1 MSYVS
6 PFTGDVIQPT
16 DVSYRAV
23 TLSANTQL
31 NWPSNSTTNTDYAA
45 RIMQVTASSG
55 SLSMYMPP
63 ANQAS
68 VGNDALIRNIGAN
81 TFTVKDYAG
90 TNTIVSVAAGESK
103 YIYITANPTAQGTW
117 GVIAF
122 GTGTS
127 SADAAT
133 LAGYGLVASGATLNQ
148 SHPSSAI
155 TTGTTFAATD
165 RAQTRVWGSGTGTA
179 TLPAA
184 ATLGNN
190 WFTLF
195 KNNGTGSFT
204 ISCSGAELID
214 GNSTKTFNPSESA
227 FIVCTGTA
235 YVTIGYGVSS
245 SFVFTALTK
254 AVTGGSVLLT
264 NNEAAN
270 NIQEY
275 VGSLSSN
282 VVVTYPPVVNLY
294 VISNQTTDNGFSL
307 TVTTGLG
314 FTATIPPGQQATLI
328 CDGTNFLNAN
338 TTQAGATSTS
348 LVDGTVGTPSL
359 NFAAETSTGIY
370 RPAAGELGISVLGT
384 KRVGVTATGV
394 SVTGAVAASG
404 AVSGTT
410 GTFTTGIAGGT
421 FT

>member
-16 DVSYRAV
+16 DVSFRSV

-31 NWPSNSTTNTDYAA
+31 QWPVNGNTNTDYAT
-45 RIMQVTASSG
+45 RIMQVTATAG
-55 SLSMYMPP
+55 GLSLYMPP
-63 ANQAS
+63 ANQNS
-68 VGNDALIRNIGAN
+68 VGNDALIRNIGSN

-90 TNTIVSVAAGESK
+90 TNTIVSIAAGESK
-103 YIYITANPTAQGTW
+103 YIYITTNPDAQGTW
-117 GVIAF
+117 GNIAF

-133 LAGYGLVASGATLNQ
+133 LAGYGLIASGATLNQ
-148 SHPSSAI
+148 SHPSAAI
-155 TTGTTFAATD
+155 TSGSTFATTD
-165 RAQTRVWGSGTGTA
+165 RAQTRVWSSGSGTA
-179 TLPAA
+179 TLPLS

-195 KNNGTGSFT
+195 KNNGSGSFT

-235 YVTIGYGVSS
+235 YVTVGYGVSS
-245 SFVFTALTK
+245 QFVFTALTK
-254 AVTGGSVLLT
+254 NVIGGSYVLT

-270 NIQEY
+270 TIQEY
-275 VGSLSSN
+275 VGSLVSN
-282 VVVTYPPVVNLY
+282 VTVTFPPVVNLY
-294 VISNQTTDNGFSL
+294 VISNQTTDNGYSL

-314 FTATIPPGQQATLI
+314 YNAVIPPGAQATLI

-338 TTQAGATSTS
+338 TTQAGATSIS
-348 LVDGTVGTPSL
+348 LVDGTVGTPSM
-359 NFAAETSTGIY
+359 NFAADTSTGIY
-370 RPAAGELGISVLGT
+370 RPGSGQLGISVLGT
-384 KRVGVTATGV
+384 EIVNVNAGGID
-394 SVTGAVAASG
+394 VTGA
-404 AVSGTT
+404 
-410 GTFTTGIAGGT
+410 GTFSGGIAGGT

>member
-16 DVSYRAV
+16 DVSFRAV
-23 TLSANTQL
+23 TLTANTQL
-31 NWPSNSTTNTDYAA
+31 NWPSNSTTNSDFAA
-45 RIMQVTASSG
+45 RIMQVTASTAG
-55 SLSMYMPP
+55 LNLYMPP
-63 ANQAS
+63 ADQTS

-103 YIYITANPTAQGTW
+103 YIYITTNATSQGTW
-117 GVIAF
+117 GIIAF

-127 SADAAT
+127 SADATT
-133 LAGYGLVASGATLNQ
+133 LAGYGLVASGVTLNQ
-148 SHPSSAI
+148 SHPSAAI
-155 TTGTTFAATD
+155 TTSSTFAATD
-165 RAQTRVWGSGTGTA
+165 RAQTRVWGSGAGTA

-195 KNNGTGSFT
+195 KNNGTGSFI
-204 ISCSGAELID
+204 ISCTGAELID
-214 GNSTKTFNPSESA
+214 GNSTKTFNPTESA

-235 YVTIGYGVSS
+235 YVTVGYGVSS
-245 SFVFTALTK
+245 QFTFTSLTK
-254 AVTGGSVLLT
+254 SVTGGSVLLT

-275 VGSLSSN
+275 VGTLTSN
-282 VVVTYPPVVNLY
+282 VTVTFPPIVNLY
-294 VISNQTTDNGFSL
+294 VISNQLTAGGFSF

-314 FTATIPPGQQATLI
+314 YTATIPAGQQATLI
-328 CDGTNFLNAN
+328 CDGVNFLNAN
-338 TTQAGATSTS
+338 TTQAGASTVS
-348 LVDGTVGTPSL
+348 LLDGTVGTPSL
-359 NFAAETSTGIY
+359 NFAAETSTGLY
-370 RPAAGELGISVLGT
+370 RPSAGELGISVLGV

-394 SVTGAVAASG
+394 SVTG
-404 AVSGTT
+404 SGT
-410 GTFTTGIAGGT
+410 FSTGIAGGT

>member
-16 DVSYRAV
+16 DVSFRAV

-31 NWPSNSTTNTDYAA
+31 NWPSNSTTNADYAA
-45 RIMQVTASSG
+45 RIMQVTATAG
-55 SLSMYMPP
+55 SLNLYMPP
-63 ANQAS
+63 ADQNS

-103 YIYITANPTAQGTW
+103 YIYITTNANAQGTW

-127 SADAAT
+127 GADAAT

-148 SHPSSAI
+148 SHPSAAI
-155 TTGTTFAATD
+155 TTSTTFAATD
-165 RAQTRVWGSGTGTA
+165 RAQTRVWGGGSGVA

-195 KNNGTGSFT
+195 KNNGTGSFI
-204 ISCSGAELID
+204 ISCTGAELID
-214 GNSTKTFNPSESA
+214 GNSTKTFNPTESA

-235 YVTIGYGVSS
+235 YVTIGYGVST

-254 AVTGGSVLLT
+254 SVTGGSVLLT

-275 VGSLSSN
+275 VGSLTSS
-282 VVVTYPPVVNLY
+282 VVVTFPPIVNLY
-294 VISNQTTDNGFSL
+294 VISNQTTDNGFGLS
-307 TVTTGLG
+307 VTTGLG
-314 FTATIPPGQQATLI
+314 FSATIPPGQQATLI
-328 CDGTNFLNAN
+328 CDGVNFLNAN
-338 TTQAGATSTS
+338 TTQAGASTVS
-348 LVDGTVGTPSL
+348 LLDGSVGTPSL
-359 NFAAETSTGIY
+359 NFAAESSTGVY
-370 RPAAGELGISVLGT
+370 RPAAGEFGISVLGT
-384 KRVGVTATGV
+384 QRLKATATGV
-394 SVTGAVAASG
+394 TVTGAVAASG
-404 AVSGTT
+404 VVSGTT

>member
-16 DVSYRAV
+16 DVSYRSV

-31 NWPSNSTTNTDYAA
+31 NWPSNSTTNSDYAA

-103 YIYITANPTAQGTW
+103 YIYITTNANEQGTW

-148 SHPSSAI
+148 SHPSAAI
-155 TTGTTFAATD
+155 TSGSTFAATD
-165 RAQTRVWGSGTGTA
+165 RAQTRLWSSGTGSA

-204 ISCSGAELID
+204 IACSGSELID

-235 YVTIGYGVSS
+235 YVTVGYGVSS

-254 AVTGGSVLLT
+254 SVTGGSVLLT

-275 VGSLSSN
+275 VGSLTSN

-294 VISNQTTDNGFSL
+294 VVSNQTTDNGYTL
-307 TVTTGLG
+307 TLTTGLG
-314 FTATIPPGQQATLI
+314 FTATVPPGQQATVI

-338 TTQAGATSTS
+338 TTQAGASTVS
-348 LVDGTVGTPSL
+348 LLDGTVGTPSL
-359 NFAAETSTGIY
+359 NFAAETSTGVY
-370 RPAAGELGISVLGT
+370 R
-384 KRVGVTATGV
+384 
-394 SVTGAVAASG
+394 SG
-404 AVSGTT
+404 AGHFNIAVGGSMAVDLTST
-410 GTFTTGIAGGT
+410 GMKVPVGIAGGT

>member
-16 DVSYRAV
+16 DVSFRAV

-31 NWPSNSTTNTDYAA
+31 NWPSNSTTSTDFAA
-45 RIMQVTASSG
+45 RIMQVTATAG
-55 SLSMYMPP
+55 SLNLYMPP
-63 ANQAS
+63 ADQTS

-103 YIYITANPTAQGTW
+103 YIYITTNANAQGTW

-148 SHPSSAI
+148 SHPSAAI
-155 TTGTTFAATD
+155 TSGTTFAATD
-165 RAQTRVWGSGTGTA
+165 RAQTRVWSSGSGTA

-204 ISCSGAELID
+204 ISCTGAELID
-214 GNSTKTFNPSESA
+214 GNSTKTFNPTESA

-235 YVTIGYGVSS
+235 YVTVGYGVSS
-245 SFVFTALTK
+245 QFAFTALTK
-254 AVTGGSVLLT
+254 SVTGGAVTLT

-282 VVVTYPPVVNLY
+282 SIVTFPAVVNLY

-314 FTATIPPGQQATLI
+314 FSATIPPGQQATLI

-338 TTQAGATSTS
+338 TTTAGATVVS
-348 LVDGTVGTPSL
+348 LVDGTVGTPAL
-359 NFAAETSTGIY
+359 NFAAETGTGVY
-370 RPAAGELGISVLGT
+370 RPAAGEFGVAVLGVQRF
-384 KRVGVTATGV
+384 KATATGV
-394 SVTGAVAASG
+394 TVTG
-404 AVSGTT
+404 SGT
-410 GTFTTGIAGGT
+410 FSTGIAGGT

>member
-23 TLSANTQL
+23 TLTANTQL
-31 NWPSNSTTNTDYAA
+31 NWPSNSTTNSDFAA
-45 RIMQVTASSG
+45 RIMQVTASTAG
-55 SLSMYMPP
+55 LNLYMPP
-63 ANQAS
+63 ADQTS

-103 YIYITANPTAQGTW
+103 YIYITTNSTSQGTW
-117 GVIAF
+117 GIIAF

-127 SADAAT
+127 SADATT

-148 SHPSSAI
+148 SHPSAAI
-155 TTGTTFAATD
+155 TSTSTFATTD
-165 RAQTRVWGSGTGTA
+165 RAQTRVWSGGAGTA

-214 GNSTKTFNPSESA
+214 GNSTKTFNPTESA

-245 SFVFTALTK
+245 QFAFTALVK
-254 AVTGGSVLLT
+254 SVTGGAVLLT

-275 VGSLSSN
+275 VGFLVSN
-282 VVVTYPPVVNLY
+282 VTATYPPVVNLY
-294 VISNQTTDNGFSL
+294 IISNQTTDNGYSL
-307 TVTTGLG
+307 TITTGLG
-314 FTATIPPGQQATLI
+314 YSATIPPGQQATLI
-328 CDGTNFLNAN
+328 CDGVNFLNAN
-338 TTQAGATSTS
+338 TTQAGASTVS
-348 LVDGTVGTPSL
+348 LLDGSVGTPSL
-359 NFAAETSTGIY
+359 NFAAETSTGLY
-370 RPAAGELGISVLGT
+370 RPSAGDLGISVLGV

-394 SVTGAVAASG
+394 SVTG
-404 AVSGTT
+404 SGT
-410 GTFTTGIAGGT
+410 FSTGIAGGT
-421 FT
+421 FV

>member
-16 DVSYRAV
+16 DVSFRAV

-31 NWPSNSTTNTDYAA
+31 NWPSNSTTSTDFAA
-45 RIMQVTASSG
+45 RIMQVTASAG
-55 SLSMYMPP
+55 SLNLYMPP
-63 ANQAS
+63 ADQTS

-103 YIYITANPTAQGTW
+103 YIYITANPTAQGSW

-148 SHPSSAI
+148 SHPSSSI
-155 TTGTTFAATD
+155 TTGTTFATTD
-165 RAQTRVWGSGTGTA
+165 RAQTRVWGGGAGTA

-195 KNNGTGSFT
+195 KNNGTGSF
-204 ISCSGAELID
+204 IVSCTGAELID
-214 GNSTKTFNPSESA
+214 GNSTKTFNPTESA

-235 YVTIGYGVSS
+235 YVTVGYGVSS
-245 SFVFTALTK
+245 QFTFTALTK
-254 AVTGGSVLLT
+254 SVTGGAVTLT

-282 VVVTYPPVVNLY
+282 STVTFPAVVNLY

-314 FTATIPPGQQATLI
+314 FSATIPPGQQATLI

-338 TTQAGATSTS
+338 TTQAGATTVS
-348 LVDGTVGTPSL
+348 LLDGTVGTPSL
-359 NFAAETSTGIY
+359 NFAAETGTGVY
-370 RPAAGELGISVLGT
+370 RPAAGEFGVSVLGT
-384 KRVGVTATGV
+384 QRFKATATGIT
-394 SVTGAVAASG
+394 VTGS
-404 AVSGTT
+404 

>member
-23 TLSANTQL
+23 TLTANTQL
-31 NWPSNSTTNTDYAA
+31 NWPSNSTTNADYAA
-45 RIMQVTASSG
+45 RIMQVTASTAG
-55 SLSMYMPP
+55 LSMYMPP
-63 ANQAS
+63 ADQTS
-68 VGNDALIRNIGAN
+68 VGNDALIRNIGSN

-90 TNTIVSVAAGESK
+90 TGTIVSVAAGESK
-103 YIYITANPTAQGTW
+103 YIYITTNSTSQGTW

-122 GTGTS
+122 GVGTS
-127 SADAAT
+127 GADAAT

-148 SHPSSAI
+148 SHPSAAI

-165 RAQTRVWGSGTGTA
+165 RAQTRVWGGGAGTA

-204 ISCSGAELID
+204 VSCTGAELID
-214 GNSTKTFNPSESA
+214 GNSTKTFNPTESA

-235 YVTIGYGVSS
+235 YVTIGYGVST

-254 AVTGGSVLLT
+254 NVTGGSVLLT

-275 VGSLSSN
+275 VGNLVSN
-282 VVVTYPPVVNLY
+282 VTVTFPPIVNLY

-328 CDGTNFLNAN
+328 CDGVNFLNAN
-338 TTQAGATSTS
+338 TTQAGASTVS
-348 LVDGTVGTPSL
+348 LLDGSVGTPSL
-359 NFAAETSTGIY
+359 NFAAETNTGVY
-370 RPAAGELGISVLGT
+370 RPAAGEFGISVLGT
-384 KRVGVTATGV
+384 QKFKATATGV
-394 SVTGAVAASG
+394 TVTGS
-404 AVSGTT
+404 

>member
-16 DVSYRAV
+16 DVSYRSV

-31 NWPSNSTTNTDYAA
+31 NWPSNSTTNSDYAA

-103 YIYITANPTAQGTW
+103 YIYITTNANEQGTW

-148 SHPSSAI
+148 SHPSAAI
-155 TTGTTFAATD
+155 TSGSTFADTD
-165 RAQTRVWGSGTGTA
+165 RAQTRVWSSGSGTA

-184 ATLGNN
+184 ASLGNN

-195 KNNGTGSFT
+195 KNNGTGSFI
-204 ISCSGAELID
+204 ISCSGSELID
-214 GNSTKTFNPSESA
+214 GNSTKTFNPTESA

-235 YVTIGYGVSS
+235 YVTVGYGVSNQ
-245 SFVFTALTK
+245 FAFTALTK
-254 AVTGGSVLLT
+254 SVTGGSVLLT

-275 VGSLSSN
+275 VGSLVSN
-282 VVVTYPPVVNLY
+282 VTVTFPAVVNLY
-294 VISNQTTDNGFSL
+294 VISNQTTDNGYSL

-314 FTATIPPGQQATLI
+314 YTATIPPGQQATLI

-338 TTQAGATSTS
+338 TTQAGASTVS
-348 LVDGTVGTPSL
+348 LLDGTVGTPSL
-359 NFAAETSTGIY
+359 NFAAETGTGLY
-370 RPAAGELGISVLGT
+370 RPAAGELGIAVLGT

-394 SVTGAVAASG
+394 TVTGS
-404 AVSGTT
+404 

>member
-16 DVSYRAV
+16 DVSYQAI
-23 TLSANTQL
+23 TLSANKQL

-55 SLSMYMPP
+55 SLSLYMPP

-81 TFTVKDYAG
+81 TFTVKDYDG

-103 YIYITANPTAQGTW
+103 YIYITTNATAQGTW

-148 SHPSSAI
+148 SHPSAAI
-155 TTGTTFAATD
+155 TTGTTFAASD
-165 RAQTRVWGSGTGTA
+165 RAQTRVWGSGAGSA

-184 ATLGNN
+184 AALGNN

-195 KNNGTGSFT
+195 KNNGSGSFT
-204 ISCSGAELID
+204 ISTTGGELID
-214 GNSTKTFNPSESA
+214 GNTTKTFNPTESA

-254 AVTGGSVLLT
+254 SVTGGAYTLT

-270 NIQEY
+270 TIQEY

-282 VVVTYPPVVNLY
+282 VTVTFPPIVNLY
-294 VISNQTTDNGFSL
+294 VISNQTTDNGYTL
-307 TVTTGLG
+307 TITTGLG
-314 FTATIPPGQQATLI
+314 YTATIPPGQQATLI

-338 TTQAGATSTS
+338 TTQAGATTVS
-348 LVDGTVGTPSL
+348 LTDGTVGTPSL
-359 NFAAETSTGIY
+359 NFAAETSTGVY
-370 RPAAGELGISVLGT
+370 RSAAGHFNIA
-384 KRVGVTATGV
+384 VGGSMAVDLTSTGMKIPV
-394 SVTGAVAASG
+394 
-404 AVSGTT
+404 
-410 GTFTTGIAGGT
+410 GIAGGT

>member
-23 TLSANTQL
+23 TLTANTQL
-31 NWPSNSTTNTDYAA
+31 NWPSNSTTNSDFAA
-45 RIMQVTASSG
+45 RIMQVTASTAG
-55 SLSMYMPP
+55 LNLYMPP
-63 ANQAS
+63 ADQTS

-103 YIYITANPTAQGTW
+103 YIYITDNSTAQGSW
-117 GVIAF
+117 GIIAF

-127 SADAAT
+127 SADATT
-133 LAGYGLVASGATLNQ
+133 LAGYGLVASGVTLNQ
-148 SHPSSAI
+148 SHPSAAI

-165 RAQTRVWGSGTGTA
+165 RAQTRVFGSGSGTA

-195 KNNGTGSFT
+195 KNNGTGSFI
-204 ISCSGAELID
+204 ISCTGAELID
-214 GNSTKTFNPSESA
+214 GNSTKTFNPTESA

-235 YVTIGYGVSS
+235 YVTVGYGVSS
-245 SFVFTALTK
+245 QFTFTSLTK
-254 AVTGGSVLLT
+254 SVTGGSVLLT

-275 VGSLSSN
+275 VGTLTSN
-282 VVVTYPPVVNLY
+282 VTVTFPPIVNLY
-294 VISNQTTDNGFSL
+294 VISNQLVDAGFSF

-314 FTATIPPGQQATLI
+314 YTATIPPGQQATLI
-328 CDGTNFLNAN
+328 CDGVNFLNAN
-338 TTQAGATSTS
+338 TTQAGASTVS
-348 LVDGTVGTPSL
+348 LLDGSVGTPSL
-359 NFAAETSTGIY
+359 NFASETSTGLY
-370 RPAAGELGISVLGT
+370 RPSAGELGISVLGV

-394 SVTGAVAASG
+394 SVTG
-404 AVSGTT
+404 SGT
-410 GTFTTGIAGGT
+410 FSTGIAGGT

>member
-23 TLSANTQL
+23 TLTANTQL
-31 NWPSNSTTNTDYAA
+31 NWPSNSTTNADYAA
-45 RIMQVTASSG
+45 RIMQVTASTAG
-55 SLSMYMPP
+55 LSMYMPP
-63 ANQAS
+63 ADQTS

-103 YIYITANPTAQGTW
+103 YIYITTNSTSQGTW

-122 GTGTS
+122 GVGTS
-127 SADAAT
+127 GADAAT

-148 SHPSSAI
+148 SHPSAAI

-165 RAQTRVWGSGTGTA
+165 RAQTRVWGGGSGTA

-204 ISCSGAELID
+204 ISCTGAELID
-214 GNSTKTFNPSESA
+214 GNSTKTFNPTESA

-235 YVTIGYGVSS
+235 YVTIGYGVST

-254 AVTGGSVLLT
+254 SVTGGSVLLT

-275 VGSLSSN
+275 VGSLTSS
-282 VVVTYPPVVNLY
+282 VVVTFPPIVNLY
-294 VISNQTTDNGFSL
+294 VISNQTTDNGFGLS
-307 TVTTGLG
+307 VTTGLG
-314 FTATIPPGQQATLI
+314 FSATIPPGQQATLI
-328 CDGTNFLNAN
+328 CDGVNFLNAN
-338 TTQAGATSTS
+338 TTQAGASTVS
-348 LVDGTVGTPSL
+348 LLDGSVGTPSL
-359 NFAAETSTGIY
+359 NFAAETNTGVY
-370 RPAAGELGISVLGT
+370 RPAAGEFGISVLGT
-384 KRVGVTATGV
+384 QRLKATAAGVT
-394 SVTGAVAASG
+394 VTGSG
-404 AVSGTT
+404 V
-410 GTFTTGIAGGT
+410 FTTGIAGGT

>member
-16 DVSYRAV
+16 DVSFRAV
-23 TLSANTQL
+23 TLTANTQL
-31 NWPSNSTTNTDYAA
+31 NWPSNSTTNADYAA
-45 RIMQVTASSG
+45 RIMQVTASTAG
-55 SLSMYMPP
+55 LNLFMPP
-63 ANQAS
+63 ANQTS

-81 TFTVKDYAG
+81 TFTVKDYTG
-90 TNTIVSVAAGESK
+90 VNTIVSVAAGESK
-103 YIYITANPTAQGTW
+103 YIYVTTNTNAQGTW

-148 SHPSSAI
+148 SHPSAAI

-165 RAQTRVWGSGTGTA
+165 RAQTRVWSSGSGVA

-195 KNNGTGSFT
+195 KNNGTGSFI
-204 ISCSGAELID
+204 ISCTGAELID
-214 GNSTKTFNPSESA
+214 GNSTKTFNPTESA

-235 YVTIGYGVSS
+235 YVTVGYGVSS
-245 SFVFTALTK
+245 QFTFTALTK
-254 AVTGGSVLLT
+254 NVTGGAVTLT

-275 VGSLSSN
+275 VGSLISN
-282 VVVTYPPVVNLY
+282 VTVTFPAIVNLY

-307 TVTTGLG
+307 TITTGLG
-314 FTATIPPGQQATLI
+314 FSATVPPGQQATLI
-328 CDGTNFLNAN
+328 CDGVNFLNAN
-338 TTQAGATSTS
+338 TTQAGATTVS
-348 LVDGTVGTPSL
+348 LLNGTVGTPSL
-359 NFAAETSTGIY
+359 NFAAETGTGLY
-370 RPAAGELGISVLGT
+370 RPGAGELAIAVLGT

-394 SVTGAVAASG
+394 SVTG
-404 AVSGTT
+404 SGT
-410 GTFTTGIAGGT
+410 FSTGIAGGT

>member
-23 TLSANTQL
+23 TLTANTQL
-31 NWPSNSTTNTDYAA
+31 NWPSNSTTNADYAA
-45 RIMQVTASSG
+45 RIMQVTASTAG
-55 SLSMYMPP
+55 LSMYMPP
-63 ANQAS
+63 ADQTS

-90 TNTIVSVAAGESK
+90 TGTIVSVAAGESK
-103 YIYITANPTAQGTW
+103 YIYITTNSTSQGTW

-122 GTGTS
+122 GVGTS
-127 SADAAT
+127 GADAAT

-148 SHPSSAI
+148 SHPSAAI
-155 TTGTTFAATD
+155 TTGTTFAAAD
-165 RAQTRVWGSGTGTA
+165 RAQTRVWGGGAGTA

-195 KNNGTGSFT
+195 KNNGTGSF
-204 ISCSGAELID
+204 IVSCTGAELID
-214 GNSTKTFNPSESA
+214 GNSTKTFNPTESA

-235 YVTIGYGVSS
+235 YVTIGYGVST

-254 AVTGGSVLLT
+254 NVTGGAVLLT

-275 VGSLSSN
+275 VGSLISN
-282 VVVTYPPVVNLY
+282 VTVTFPPIVNLY

-328 CDGTNFLNAN
+328 CDGVNFLNAN
-338 TTQAGATSTS
+338 TTQAGASTVS
-348 LVDGTVGTPSL
+348 LLDGSVGTPSL
-359 NFAAETSTGIY
+359 NFAAETSTGVY
-370 RPAAGELGISVLGT
+370 RPAAGEFGVSVLGT
-384 KRVGVTATGV
+384 QRLKATATGV
-394 SVTGAVAASG
+394 TVTGSG
-404 AVSGTT
+404 V
-410 GTFTTGIAGGT
+410 FTTGIAGGT

>member
-23 TLSANTQL
+23 TLTANTQL
-31 NWPSNSTTNTDYAA
+31 NWPSNSTTNLDYAA
-45 RIMQVTASSG
+45 RIMQVTASSAG
-55 SLSMYMPP
+55 LSMYMPP
-63 ANQAS
+63 ANQTS
-68 VGNDALIRNIGAN
+68 VGNDALIRNIGSN

-103 YIYITANPTAQGTW
+103 YIYITTNANAQGTW

-122 GTGTS
+122 GAGTS

-148 SHPSSAI
+148 SHPSAAI
-155 TTGTTFAATD
+155 TTGTTFAASD
-165 RAQTRVWGSGTGTA
+165 RAQTRVWSSGSGVA

-204 ISCSGAELID
+204 ISCTGAELID
-214 GNSTKTFNPSESA
+214 GNSTKTFNPTESA
-227 FIVCTGTA
+227 FIVCTGTG
-235 YVTIGYGVSS
+235 YVTVGYGVSS
-245 SFVFTALTK
+245 QFTFTALTK
-254 AVTGGSVLLT
+254 NVTGGSVLLT

-275 VGSLSSN
+275 VGNLTSN
-282 VVVTYPPVVNLY
+282 VVVTFPAVVNLY
-294 VISNQTTDNGFSL
+294 VISNQVTDNGYSF

-314 FTATIPPGQQATLI
+314 YTATIPPGQQATLI

-338 TTQAGATSTS
+338 TTQAGANSIS
-348 LVDGTVGTPSL
+348 LIDGTVGTPAL
-359 NFAAETSTGIY
+359 NFAAETSTGLY
-370 RPAAGELGISVLGT
+370 RPSAGQLAISVLGT

-394 SVTGAVAASG
+394 TVTGS
-404 AVSGTT
+404 

-421 FT
+421 FP

>member
-16 DVSYRAV
+16 DVSYRSV

-31 NWPSNSTTNTDYAA
+31 NWPSNSTTNSDYAA

-103 YIYITANPTAQGTW
+103 YIYITTNANEQGTW

-127 SADAAT
+127 SADAST

-148 SHPSSAI
+148 SHPSAAI
-155 TTGTTFAATD
+155 TSGSTFAATD
-165 RAQTRVWGSGTGTA
+165 RAQTRVWSSGSGTA

-184 ATLGNN
+184 STLGNN

-195 KNNGTGSFT
+195 KNNGTGSFI
-204 ISCSGAELID
+204 ISCSGSELID
-214 GNSTKTFNPSESA
+214 GNSTKTFNPTESA

-235 YVTIGYGVSS
+235 YVTVGYGVSNQ
-245 SFVFTALTK
+245 FAFTALTK
-254 AVTGGSVLLT
+254 SVTGGSVLLT

-275 VGSLSSN
+275 VGSLVSN
-282 VVVTYPPVVNLY
+282 VTVTFPAVVNLY
-294 VISNQTTDNGFSL
+294 VISNQTTDNGYSL

-314 FTATIPPGQQATLI
+314 FAAVIPPGQQATLI

-338 TTQAGATSTS
+338 TTQAGASSVS
-348 LVDGTVGTPSL
+348 LIDGTVGTPSL
-359 NFAAETSTGIY
+359 NFAAETGTGLY
-370 RPAAGELGISVLGT
+370 RPAAGELGIAVLGT
-384 KRVGVTATGV
+384 KRVGVTASGV
-394 SVTGAVAASG
+394 TVTGS
-404 AVSGTT
+404 

>member
-23 TLSANTQL
+23 TLTANTQL
-31 NWPSNSTTNTDYAA
+31 NWPSNSTTNADYAA
-45 RIMQVTASSG
+45 RIMQVTASTAG
-55 SLSMYMPP
+55 LSMYMPP
-63 ANQAS
+63 ADQTS

-103 YIYITANPTAQGTW
+103 YIYITTNSTSQGTW

-122 GTGTS
+122 GVGTS
-127 SADAAT
+127 GADAAT

-148 SHPSSAI
+148 SHPSAAI

-165 RAQTRVWGSGTGTA
+165 RAQTRVWGGGSGTA

-204 ISCSGAELID
+204 ISCTGAELID
-214 GNSTKTFNPSESA
+214 GNSSKTFNPTESA

-254 AVTGGSVLLT
+254 NVTGGSVLLT

-275 VGSLSSN
+275 VGSLTSS
-282 VVVTYPPVVNLY
+282 VVVTFPPIVNLY
-294 VISNQTTDNGFSL
+294 FISNQTTDNGFGFS
-307 TVTTGLG
+307 VTTGLG
-314 FTATIPPGQQATLI
+314 FSATIPPGQQATLI
-328 CDGTNFLNAN
+328 CDGVNFLNAN
-338 TTQAGATSTS
+338 TTQAGASTVS
-348 LVDGTVGTPSL
+348 LLDGSVGTPSL
-359 NFAAETSTGIY
+359 NFAAETDTGVY
-370 RPAAGELGISVLGT
+370 RPAAGEFGISVLGT
-384 KRVGVTATGV
+384 QRLKATAAGVT
-394 SVTGAVAASG
+394 VTGSG
-404 AVSGTT
+404 V
-410 GTFTTGIAGGT
+410 FTTGIAGGT

>member
-16 DVSYRAV
+16 DVSFRAV
-23 TLSANTQL
+23 TLTANTQL
-31 NWPSNSTTNTDYAA
+31 NWPSNSTTNSDFAA
-45 RIMQVTASSG
+45 RIMQVTASTAG
-55 SLSMYMPP
+55 LNLYMPP
-63 ANQAS
+63 ADQTS

-103 YIYITANPTAQGTW
+103 YIYITDNSTAQGSW
-117 GVIAF
+117 GIIAF

-127 SADAAT
+127 SADATT
-133 LAGYGLVASGATLNQ
+133 LAGYGLVASGVTLNQ
-148 SHPSSAI
+148 SHPSAAI
-155 TTGTTFAATD
+155 TTSSTFATTD
-165 RAQTRVWGSGTGTA
+165 RAQTRVWGSGSGTA
-179 TLPAA
+179 ILPAA

-195 KNNGTGSFT
+195 KNNGTGSFI
-204 ISCSGAELID
+204 ISCTGAELID
-214 GNSTKTFNPSESA
+214 GNSTKTFNPTESA

-235 YVTIGYGVSS
+235 YVTVGYGVSS
-245 SFVFTALTK
+245 QFTFTSLTK
-254 AVTGGSVLLT
+254 SVTGGSVLLT

-275 VGSLSSN
+275 VGTLTSN
-282 VVVTYPPVVNLY
+282 VTVTFPPIVNLY
-294 VISNQTTDNGFSL
+294 VISNQLTAGGFSF

-314 FTATIPPGQQATLI
+314 YTATIPAGQQATLI
-328 CDGTNFLNAN
+328 CDGVNFLNAN
-338 TTQAGATSTS
+338 TTQAGASTVS
-348 LVDGTVGTPSL
+348 LLDGTVGTPSL
-359 NFAAETSTGIY
+359 NFAAETSTGLY
-370 RPAAGELGISVLGT
+370 RPSAGELGISVLGV

-394 SVTGAVAASG
+394 SVTG
-404 AVSGTT
+404 SGT
-410 GTFTTGIAGGT
+410 FSTGIAGGT

>member
-16 DVSYRAV
+16 DVSFRAV
-23 TLSANTQL
+23 TLTANTQL
-31 NWPSNSTTNTDYAA
+31 NWPSNSTTNADFAA
-45 RIMQVTASSG
+45 RIMQVTASTAG
-55 SLSMYMPP
+55 LNLYMPP
-63 ANQAS
+63 ADQTS

-90 TNTIVSVAAGESK
+90 TGTIVSVAAGESK
-103 YIYITANPTAQGTW
+103 YIYITTNATAQGTW
-117 GVIAF
+117 GIIAF

-127 SADAAT
+127 SADATT
-133 LAGYGLVASGATLNQ
+133 LAGYGLVASGVTLNQ
-148 SHPSSAI
+148 SHPSAAI
-155 TTGTTFAATD
+155 TTSSTFATTD
-165 RAQTRVWGSGTGTA
+165 RAQTRVWGSGAGTA

-195 KNNGTGSFT
+195 KNNGTGSFI
-204 ISCSGAELID
+204 ISCTGAELID
-214 GNSTKTFNPSESA
+214 GNSTKTFNPTESA

-235 YVTIGYGVSS
+235 YVTVGYGVSS
-245 SFVFTALTK
+245 QFTFTSLTK
-254 AVTGGSVLLT
+254 SVTGGSVLLT

-275 VGSLSSN
+275 VGTLTSN
-282 VVVTYPPVVNLY
+282 VTVTFPPIVNLY
-294 VISNQTTDNGFSL
+294 VISNQLVDAGFTF

-314 FTATIPPGQQATLI
+314 FTAKVPPGQQATLI
-328 CDGTNFLNAN
+328 CDGVNFLNAN
-338 TTQAGATSTS
+338 TTQAGASTVS
-348 LVDGTVGTPSL
+348 LLDGSVGTPSL
-359 NFAAETSTGIY
+359 NFAAETSTGLY
-370 RPAAGELGISVLGT
+370 RPSAGDLGISVLGT
-384 KRVGVTATGV
+384 KRVGVTAAGVAVTGV
-394 SVTGAVAASG
+394 VAASG

-410 GTFTTGIAGGT
+410 GTFPTGIAGGT

>member
-31 NWPSNSTTNTDYAA
+31 NWPSNSTTNADYAA
-45 RIMQVTASSG
+45 RIMQVTATAG
-55 SLSMYMPP
+55 SLSLYMPP
-63 ANQAS
+63 ANQTS
-68 VGNDALIRNIGAN
+68 VGNDALIRNIGSN

-103 YIYITANPTAQGTW
+103 YIYITTNATNQGTW

-122 GTGTS
+122 GVGTS

-148 SHPSSAI
+148 SHPSAAI
-155 TTGTTFAATD
+155 SSGSTFAATD
-165 RAQTRVWGSGTGTA
+165 RAQTRVWSGGAGTA

-184 ATLGNN
+184 STLGNN

-204 ISCSGAELID
+204 ISCTGAELID
-214 GNSTKTFNPSESA
+214 GNSTKTFNPTESA

-245 SFVFTALTK
+245 QFVFTALTK
-254 AVTGGSVLLT
+254 GVTGGAVLLT

-270 NIQEY
+270 TIQEY
-275 VGSLSSN
+275 VGNLVSN
-282 VVVTYPPVVNLY
+282 VTVTFPPIVNLY
-294 VISNQTTDNGFSL
+294 VISNQTVDNGYSL
-307 TVTTGLG
+307 TITTGLG
-314 FTATIPPGQQATLI
+314 YSAVVPPGQQATLI

-338 TTQAGATSTS
+338 TTQAGATTVS
-348 LVDGTVGTPSL
+348 LLDGTVGTPSL
-359 NFAAETSTGIY
+359 NFASDTSTGVY
-370 RPAAGELGISVLGT
+370 R
-384 KRVGVTATGV
+384 
-394 SVTGAVAASG
+394 SG
-404 AVSGTT
+404 AGHFNIAVGGVLAVDLTSAGMKVPA
-410 GTFTTGIAGGT
+410 GIAGGT
-421 FT
+421 FS

>member
-1 MSYVS
+1 
-6 PFTGDVIQPT
+6 
-16 DVSYRAV
+16 
-23 TLSANTQL
+23 
-31 NWPSNSTTNTDYAA
+31 
-45 RIMQVTASSG
+45 MQVTASSG
-55 SLSMYMPP
+55 SLSLYMPP

-90 TNTIVSVAAGESK
+90 VNTIVSVAAGESK
-103 YIYITANPTAQGTW
+103 YIYITTNPTAQGTW

-122 GTGTS
+122 GAGTS

-155 TTGTTFAATD
+155 TTGTTFAAAD
-165 RAQTRVWGSGTGTA
+165 RAQTRVWGSGTGVA

-184 ATLGNN
+184 ASLGNN

-204 ISCSGAELID
+204 ISCTGGELID
-214 GNSTKTFNPSESA
+214 GNSTKTFNPTESA

-235 YVTIGYGVSS
+235 YVTVGYGVSS
-245 SFVFTALTK
+245 SFVFTALIK
-254 AVTGGSVLLT
+254 AVTGGSYLLT

-270 NIQEY
+270 NIQTY
-275 VGSLSSN
+275 TGTLVSN
-282 VVVTYPPVVNLY
+282 VTVTFPPVVNLY
-294 VISNQTTDNGFSL
+294 IVSNQTIDNGYTL
-307 TVTTGLG
+307 TLTTGLG
-314 FTATIPPGQQATLI
+314 FTATVPPGQQATLI

-338 TTQAGATSTS
+338 TTQAGASTVS
-348 LVDGTVGTPSL
+348 LLDGTVGTPSL
-359 NFAAETSTGIY
+359 NFAAETNTGIY
-370 RPAAGELGISVLGT
+370 RS
-384 KRVGVTATGV
+384 
-394 SVTGAVAASG
+394 ASG
-404 AVSGTT
+404 HFNIAVGGAMAVDLTST
-410 GTFTTGIAGGT
+410 GMKVPVGIAGGT

>member
-16 DVSYRAV
+16 DVSYRSV

-31 NWPSNSTTNTDYAA
+31 NWPSNSTTNADFAA
-45 RIMQVTASSG
+45 RIMQVTATAG
-55 SLSMYMPP
+55 SLNLYMPP
-63 ANQAS
+63 ADQTS

-90 TNTIVSVAAGESK
+90 TGTIVSVAAGESK
-103 YIYITANPTAQGTW
+103 YIYITTNSTSQGTW
-117 GVIAF
+117 GIIAF
-122 GTGTS
+122 GVGTS

-148 SHPSSAI
+148 SHPSAAI
-155 TTGTTFAATD
+155 TSTSTFATTD
-165 RAQTRVWGSGTGTA
+165 RAQTRVWGGGAGTA
-179 TLPAA
+179 ILPAA

-195 KNNGTGSFT
+195 KNNGTGSFI
-204 ISCSGAELID
+204 ISCTGAELID
-214 GNSTKTFNPSESA
+214 GNSTKTFNPTESA

-245 SFVFTALTK
+245 QFAFTALTK
-254 AVTGGSVLLT
+254 NVTGGAVTLT

-275 VGSLSSN
+275 VGNLTSN
-282 VVVTYPPVVNLY
+282 SVVTFPAIVNLY
-294 VISNQTTDNGFSL
+294 VISNQVTDNGF
-307 TVTTGLG
+307 TFTITTGLG
-314 FTATIPPGQQATLI
+314 FTATIPPGQQATVI

-338 TTQAGATSTS
+338 TTQAGASSIS
-348 LVDGTVGTPSL
+348 LVDGSVGTPSL
-359 NFAAETSTGIY
+359 NFAAETSTGVY
-370 RPAAGELGISVLGT
+370 RPAAGEFGVSVLGT
-384 KRVGVTATGV
+384 QRFKATATGV
-394 SVTGAVAASG
+394 SVTGS
-404 AVSGTT
+404 

>member
-16 DVSYRAV
+16 DVSFRAV

-31 NWPSNSTTNTDYAA
+31 NWPSNSTTNADYAA
-45 RIMQVTASSG
+45 RIMQVTATAG
-55 SLSMYMPP
+55 SLNLYMPP
-63 ANQAS
+63 ADQTS

-90 TNTIVSVAAGESK
+90 TGTIVSVAAGESK
-103 YIYITANPTAQGTW
+103 YIYITTNSTSQGTW

-122 GTGTS
+122 GVGTS

-148 SHPSSAI
+148 SHPSAAI
-155 TTGTTFAATD
+155 TSTSTFAATD
-165 RAQTRVWGSGTGTA
+165 RVQTRVWSGGAGTA
-179 TLPAA
+179 ILPAA

-195 KNNGTGSFT
+195 KNNGTGSFI
-204 ISCSGAELID
+204 ISCTGAELID
-214 GNSTKTFNPSESA
+214 GASTKTFNPTESA

-235 YVTIGYGVSS
+235 YVTVGYGVSS
-245 SFVFTALTK
+245 QFAFTALTK
-254 AVTGGSVLLT
+254 NVTGGAVTLT

-275 VGSLSSN
+275 VGNLTSN
-282 VVVTYPPVVNLY
+282 SVVTFPAVVNLY
-294 VISNQTTDNGFSL
+294 VISNQVTDNGFTF

-338 TTQAGATSTS
+338 TTQAGASSLS

-370 RPAAGELGISVLGT
+370 RPGAGELGISVLGT

-394 SVTGAVAASG
+394 SVTGS
-404 AVSGTT
+404 

>member
-16 DVSYRAV
+16 DVSFRAV
-23 TLSANTQL
+23 TLTANTQL
-31 NWPSNSTTNTDYAA
+31 NWPSNSTTNADYAA
-45 RIMQVTASSG
+45 RIMQVTASTAG
-55 SLSMYMPP
+55 LSMYMPP
-63 ANQAS
+63 ADQNS

-103 YIYITANPTAQGTW
+103 YIYITTNANAQGTW

-148 SHPSSAI
+148 SHPSAAI
-155 TTGTTFAATD
+155 TTSTTFATTD
-165 RAQTRVWGSGTGTA
+165 RAQTRVWGGGSGVA

-204 ISCSGAELID
+204 ISCTGAELID
-214 GNSTKTFNPSESA
+214 GNSSKTFNPTESA

-235 YVTIGYGVSS
+235 YVTIGYGVST

-254 AVTGGSVLLT
+254 SVTGGAVLLT

-275 VGSLSSN
+275 VGSLTSS
-282 VVVTYPPVVNLY
+282 VVVTFPPIVNLY
-294 VISNQTTDNGFSL
+294 VISNQTTDNGFGLS
-307 TVTTGLG
+307 VTTGLG
-314 FTATIPPGQQATLI
+314 FSATIPPGQQATLI
-328 CDGTNFLNAN
+328 CDGVNFLNAN
-338 TTQAGATSTS
+338 TTQAGASTVS
-348 LVDGTVGTPSL
+348 LLDGSVGTPSL
-359 NFAAETSTGIY
+359 NFAAESNTGVY
-370 RPAAGELGISVLGT
+370 RPAAGEFGISVLGT
-384 KRVGVTATGV
+384 QRLKATATGV
-394 SVTGAVAASG
+394 TVTGVVAASG
-404 AVSGTT
+404 VVSGTT

>member
-1 MSYVS
+1 
-6 PFTGDVIQPT
+6 
-16 DVSYRAV
+16 
-23 TLSANTQL
+23 
-31 NWPSNSTTNTDYAA
+31 
-45 RIMQVTASSG
+45 MQVTASAG
-55 SLSMYMPP
+55 SLSMFMPP

-68 VGNDALIRNIGAN
+68 VGNDALIRNIGSN

-103 YIYITANPTAQGTW
+103 YIYITTNPDAQGTW

-122 GTGTS
+122 GAGTS

-148 SHPSSAI
+148 SHPSAAI
-155 TTGTTFAATD
+155 TSGTTLATTD
-165 RAQTRVWGSGTGTA
+165 RAQTRVWGGGAGTA

-214 GNSTKTFNPSESA
+214 GNSFKTFNPTESA

-254 AVTGGSVLLT
+254 GVTGGSVLLT

-270 NIQEY
+270 TIQEY
-275 VGSLSSN
+275 VGSLTSN
-282 VVVTYPPVVNLY
+282 VTVTFPPVVNLY
-294 VISNQTTDNGFSL
+294 VISNQTTDNGYSF

-359 NFAAETSTGIY
+359 NFAAETSTGLY
-370 RPAAGELGISVLGT
+370 RPAAGELGISVLGS
-384 KRVGVTATGV
+384 KIV
-394 SVTGAVAASG
+394 SVTAFGISVTGS
-404 AVSGTT
+404 
-410 GTFTTGIAGGT
+410 GTFTTGIEGGT

>member
-1 MSYVS
+1 
-6 PFTGDVIQPT
+6 
-16 DVSYRAV
+16 
-23 TLSANTQL
+23 
-31 NWPSNSTTNTDYAA
+31 
-45 RIMQVTASSG
+45 MQVTASTAG
-55 SLSMYMPP
+55 LNLYMPP
-63 ANQAS
+63 ADQTS

-103 YIYITANPTAQGTW
+103 YIYITDNSTAQGSW
-117 GVIAF
+117 GIIAF

-127 SADAAT
+127 SADATT
-133 LAGYGLVASGATLNQ
+133 LAGYGLVASGVTLNQ
-148 SHPSSAI
+148 SHPSAAI
-155 TTGTTFAATD
+155 TTSSTFATTD
-165 RAQTRVWGSGTGTA
+165 RAQTRVWGSGSGTA
-179 TLPAA
+179 ILPAA

-195 KNNGTGSFT
+195 KNNGTGSFI
-204 ISCSGAELID
+204 ISCTGAELID
-214 GNSTKTFNPSESA
+214 GNSTKTFNPTESA

-235 YVTIGYGVSS
+235 YVTVGYGVSS
-245 SFVFTALTK
+245 QFTFTSLTK
-254 AVTGGSVLLT
+254 SVTGGSVLLT

-275 VGSLSSN
+275 VGTLTSN
-282 VVVTYPPVVNLY
+282 VTVTFPPIVNLY
-294 VISNQTTDNGFSL
+294 VISNQLVDAGFSF

-314 FTATIPPGQQATLI
+314 YTATIPPGQQATLI
-328 CDGTNFLNAN
+328 CDGVNFLNAN
-338 TTQAGATSTS
+338 TTQAGASTVS
-348 LVDGTVGTPSL
+348 LLDGTVGTPSL
-359 NFAAETSTGIY
+359 NFASETSTGLY
-370 RPAAGELGISVLGT
+370 RPSAGDLGISVLGT

-394 SVTGAVAASG
+394 AVTGVVAASG

>member
-1 MSYVS
+1 
-6 PFTGDVIQPT
+6 
-16 DVSYRAV
+16 
-23 TLSANTQL
+23 
-31 NWPSNSTTNTDYAA
+31 
-45 RIMQVTASSG
+45 
-55 SLSMYMPP
+55 
-63 ANQAS
+63 
-68 VGNDALIRNIGAN
+68 
-81 TFTVKDYAG
+81 
-90 TNTIVSVAAGESK
+90 VAAGESK
-103 YIYITANPTAQGTW
+103 YIYITTNSTSQGTW

-122 GTGTS
+122 GVGTS
-127 SADAAT
+127 GADAAT

-148 SHPSSAI
+148 SHPSAAI

-165 RAQTRVWGSGTGTA
+165 RAQTRVWGGGAGVA

-204 ISCSGAELID
+204 VSCSGAELID
-214 GNSTKTFNPSESA
+214 GNSSKTFNPTESA

-235 YVTIGYGVSS
+235 YVTIGYGVST
-245 SFVFTALTK
+245 SFIFTALTK
-254 AVTGGSVLLT
+254 NVTGGAVLLT

-275 VGSLSSN
+275 VGNLVSN
-282 VVVTYPPVVNLY
+282 VTVTFPPIVNLY

-314 FTATIPPGQQATLI
+314 FSATIPPGQQATLI
-328 CDGTNFLNAN
+328 CDSVNFLNAN
-338 TTQAGATSTS
+338 TTQAGASTVS
-348 LVDGTVGTPSL
+348 LLDGTVGTPSL

-370 RPAAGELGISVLGT
+370 RPGAGELAISVLGT

-394 SVTGAVAASG
+394 TVTGAVAASG

-410 GTFTTGIAGGT
+410 GTFSSTVSGTTGTFTTGIAGGT

>member
-16 DVSYRAV
+16 DVSFRAV
-23 TLSANTQL
+23 TLTANTQL
-31 NWPSNSTTNTDYAA
+31 NWPSNSTTNADYAA
-45 RIMQVTASSG
+45 RIMQGTASTAG
-55 SLSMYMPP
+55 LSMYMPP
-63 ANQAS
+63 ADHTS

-103 YIYITANPTAQGTW
+103 YIYITTNSTSQGTW

-122 GTGTS
+122 GVGTS
-127 SADAAT
+127 GADAAT

-148 SHPSSAI
+148 SHPSAAI
-155 TTGTTFAATD
+155 TTSTTFAATD
-165 RAQTRVWGSGTGTA
+165 RAQTRVWGGGSGVA

-204 ISCSGAELID
+204 ISCTGAELID
-214 GNSTKTFNPSESA
+214 GNSTKTFNPTESA

-235 YVTIGYGVSS
+235 YVTIGYGVST

-254 AVTGGSVLLT
+254 SVTGGAVLLT

-275 VGSLSSN
+275 VGNLTSS
-282 VVVTYPPVVNLY
+282 VVVTFPPIVNLY
-294 VISNQTTDNGFSL
+294 IISNQTTDNGFGL

-314 FTATIPPGQQATLI
+314 FSATIPPGQQATLI
-328 CDGTNFLNAN
+328 CDGVNFLNAN
-338 TTQAGATSTS
+338 TTQAGASTVS
-348 LVDGTVGTPSL
+348 LLDGSVGTPSL
-359 NFAAETSTGIY
+359 NFAAESSTGVY
-370 RPAAGELGISVLGT
+370 RPAAGEFGISVLGT
-384 KRVGVTATGV
+384 QRLKATATGV
-394 SVTGAVAASG
+394 AVTGAVAASG
-404 AVSGTT
+404 VVSGTT

>member
-23 TLSANTQL
+23 TLTANTQL
-31 NWPSNSTTNTDYAA
+31 NWPSNSTTNADYAA
-45 RIMQVTASSG
+45 RIMQVTASTAG
-55 SLSMYMPP
+55 LSMYMPP
-63 ANQAS
+63 ADQTS

-103 YIYITANPTAQGTW
+103 YIYITTNSTSQGTW

-122 GTGTS
+122 GVGTS
-127 SADAAT
+127 GADAAT

-148 SHPSSAI
+148 SHPSAAI

-165 RAQTRVWGSGTGTA
+165 RAQTRVWSGGSGTA

-184 ATLGNN
+184 ASLGNN

-195 KNNGTGSFT
+195 KNNGTGSF
-204 ISCSGAELID
+204 IVSCTGAELID
-214 GNSTKTFNPSESA
+214 GNSTKTFNPTESA

-254 AVTGGSVLLT
+254 NVTGGAVLLT

-275 VGSLSSN
+275 VGSLTSN
-282 VVVTYPPVVNLY
+282 VTVTFPPIVNLY

-328 CDGTNFLNAN
+328 CDGVNFLNAN
-338 TTQAGATSTS
+338 TTQAGASTVS
-348 LVDGTVGTPSL
+348 LLDGSVGTPSL
-359 NFAAETSTGIY
+359 NFAAETSTGVY
-370 RPAAGELGISVLGT
+370 RPAAGEFGISVLGT
-384 KRVGVTATGV
+384 QRLKATAAGVT
-394 SVTGAVAASG
+394 VTGSG
-404 AVSGTT
+404 V
-410 GTFTTGIAGGT
+410 FTTGIAGGT

>member
-1 MSYVS
+1 
-6 PFTGDVIQPT
+6 
-16 DVSYRAV
+16 
-23 TLSANTQL
+23 
-31 NWPSNSTTNTDYAA
+31 
-45 RIMQVTASSG
+45 MQVTATAG
-55 SLSMYMPP
+55 SLNLYMPP
-63 ANQAS
+63 ADQTS

-103 YIYITANPTAQGTW
+103 YIYITANPTAQGSW

-148 SHPSSAI
+148 SHPSAAI
-155 TTGTTFAATD
+155 TSGTTFAATD
-165 RAQTRVWGSGTGTA
+165 RAQTRVWSSGSGTA

-184 ATLGNN
+184 ASLGNN

-204 ISCSGAELID
+204 ISCTGAELID
-214 GNSTKTFNPSESA
+214 GNSTKTFNPTESA

-235 YVTIGYGVSS
+235 YVTVGYGVSS
-245 SFVFTALTK
+245 QFTFTALTK
-254 AVTGGSVLLT
+254 SVTGGAVTLT

-282 VVVTYPPVVNLY
+282 STVTFPAVVNLY

-314 FTATIPPGQQATLI
+314 FAATIPPGQQATLI

-338 TTQAGATSTS
+338 TTQAGATTVS
-348 LVDGTVGTPSL
+348 LLDGTVGTPSL
-359 NFAAETSTGIY
+359 NFAAETGTGVY
-370 RPAAGELGISVLGT
+370 RPAAGEFGVAVLGVQRF
-384 KRVGVTATGV
+384 KATATGIT
-394 SVTGAVAASG
+394 VTGS
-404 AVSGTT
+404 

>member
-6 PFTGDVIQPT
+6 PFTGDVVQPT

-31 NWPSNSTTNTDYAA
+31 NWPSNSTTNSDYAA

-55 SLSMYMPP
+55 SLSLYMPP

-90 TNTIVSVAAGESK
+90 VNTIVSVAAGESK
-103 YIYITANPTAQGTW
+103 YIYITTNPTAQGTW

-122 GTGTS
+122 GAGTS

-155 TTGTTFAATD
+155 TTGTTFAAAD
-165 RAQTRVWGSGTGTA
+165 RAQTRVWGSGTGVA

-184 ATLGNN
+184 ASLGNN

-204 ISCSGAELID
+204 ISCTGGELID
-214 GNSTKTFNPSESA
+214 GNSTKTFNPTESA

-235 YVTIGYGVSS
+235 YVTVGYGVSS
-245 SFVFTALTK
+245 SFVFTALIK
-254 AVTGGSVLLT
+254 AVTGGSYLLT

-270 NIQEY
+270 NIQTY
-275 VGSLSSN
+275 TGTLVSN
-282 VVVTYPPVVNLY
+282 VTVTFPPVVNLY
-294 VISNQTTDNGFSL
+294 IVSNQTIDNGYTL
-307 TVTTGLG
+307 TLTTGLG
-314 FTATIPPGQQATLI
+314 FTATVPPGQQATLI

-338 TTQAGATSTS
+338 TTQAGASTVS
-348 LVDGTVGTPSL
+348 LLDGTVGTPSL
-359 NFAAETSTGIY
+359 NFAAETNTGIY
-370 RPAAGELGISVLGT
+370 RS
-384 KRVGVTATGV
+384 
-394 SVTGAVAASG
+394 ASG
-404 AVSGTT
+404 HFNIAVGGAMAVDLTST
-410 GTFTTGIAGGT
+410 GMKVPVGIAGGT

>member
-31 NWPSNSTTNTDYAA
+31 NWPSNSTTNLDYAA

-55 SLSMYMPP
+55 SLSLYMPP

-103 YIYITANPTAQGTW
+103 YIYITTNANAQGTW

-148 SHPSSAI
+148 SHPSAAI

-204 ISCSGAELID
+204 ISCSGSELID

-270 NIQEY
+270 TIQEY
-275 VGSLSSN
+275 VGSLTSN
-282 VVVTYPPVVNLY
+282 VTVTFPPIVNLY
-294 VISNQTTDNGFSL
+294 VISNQTTDNGYSL
-307 TVTTGLG
+307 TITTGLG
-314 FTATIPPGQQATLI
+314 YVAVIPPGQQATLI

-338 TTQAGATSTS
+338 TTQAGATSVS

-359 NFAAETSTGIY
+359 NFAAETNTGLY
-370 RPAAGELGISVLGT
+370 RAAAGDLGISILGT
-384 KRVGVTATGV
+384 KRVGVTASGV
-394 SVTGAVAASG
+394 TVTGS
-404 AVSGTT
+404 

>member
-16 DVSYRAV
+16 DVSFRAV

-31 NWPSNSTTNTDYAA
+31 NWPSNSTTNSDFAA
-45 RIMQVTASSG
+45 RIMQVTATAG
-55 SLSMYMPP
+55 SLNLYMPP
-63 ANQAS
+63 ADQTS

-90 TNTIVSVAAGESK
+90 TGTIVSVAAGESK
-103 YIYITANPTAQGTW
+103 YIYITTNSTSQGTW
-117 GVIAF
+117 GIIAF

-127 SADAAT
+127 SADATT
-133 LAGYGLVASGATLNQ
+133 LAGYGLVASGVTLNQ
-148 SHPSSAI
+148 SHPSAAI
-155 TTGTTFAATD
+155 TSTSTFAATD
-165 RAQTRVWGSGTGTA
+165 RAQTRVWSGGAGTA

-184 ATLGNN
+184 ATLGDN

-214 GNSTKTFNPSESA
+214 GNSTKTFNPTESA

-235 YVTIGYGVSS
+235 YVTIGYGVST
-245 SFVFTALTK
+245 SFVFTSLTK
-254 AVTGGSVLLT
+254 SVTGGAVLLT
-264 NNEAAN
+264 NNEASN

-275 VGSLSSN
+275 VGILVSN
-282 VVVTYPPVVNLY
+282 VTVTFPPIVNLY

-314 FTATIPPGQQATLI
+314 YTATIPPGQQATLI
-328 CDGTNFLNAN
+328 CDSINFLNAN
-338 TTQAGATSTS
+338 TTQAGASTVS
-348 LVDGTVGTPSL
+348 LLDGSVGTPSL
-359 NFAAETSTGIY
+359 NFAAETSTGVY
-370 RPAAGELGISVLGT
+370 RPAAGEFGVSVLGT
-384 KRVGVTATGV
+384 QRLRATATGV
-394 SVTGAVAASG
+394 TVTGVVAASG
-404 AVSGTT
+404 TVSGTT

>member
-16 DVSYRAV
+16 DVSFRSV

-31 NWPSNSTTNTDYAA
+31 QWPVNGNTNTDYAT
-45 RIMQVTASSG
+45 RIMQVTATAG
-55 SLSMYMPP
+55 GLSLYMPP
-63 ANQAS
+63 ANQNS

-103 YIYITANPTAQGTW
+103 YIYITTNPDAQGTW
-117 GVIAF
+117 GNIAF

-148 SHPSSAI
+148 SHPSAAI
-155 TTGTTFAATD
+155 TSGSTFAATD
-165 RAQTRVWGSGTGTA
+165 RAQTRVWSSGSGTA
-179 TLPAA
+179 TLPLS

-195 KNNGTGSFT
+195 KNNGSGSFT

-235 YVTIGYGVSS
+235 YVTVGYGVSS
-245 SFVFTALTK
+245 QFVFTALTK
-254 AVTGGSVLLT
+254 NVTGGSYVLT

-270 NIQEY
+270 TIQEY
-275 VGSLSSN
+275 VGSLVSN
-282 VVVTYPPVVNLY
+282 VTVTFPPVVNLY
-294 VISNQTTDNGFSL
+294 VISNQTTDNGYSL

-314 FTATIPPGQQATLI
+314 YNAVIPPGAQATLI

-338 TTQAGATSTS
+338 TTQAGATSIS
-348 LVDGTVGTPSL
+348 LVDGTVGTPSM
-359 NFAAETSTGIY
+359 NFAADTSTGIY
-370 RPAAGELGISVLGT
+370 RPGSGQLGISVLGT
-384 KRVGVTATGV
+384 EIVNVNAGGID
-394 SVTGAVAASG
+394 VTGA
-404 AVSGTT
+404 
-410 GTFTTGIAGGT
+410 GTFSGGIAGGT

>member
-16 DVSYRAV
+16 DVSFRAV
-23 TLSANTQL
+23 TLTANTQL
-31 NWPSNSTTNTDYAA
+31 NWPSNSTTNSDFAA
-45 RIMQVTASSG
+45 RIMQVTASTAG
-55 SLSMYMPP
+55 LNLYMPP
-63 ANQAS
+63 ADQTS

-103 YIYITANPTAQGTW
+103 YIYITTNATSQGTW
-117 GVIAF
+117 GIIAF

-127 SADAAT
+127 SADATT
-133 LAGYGLVASGATLNQ
+133 LAGYGLVASGVTLNQ
-148 SHPSSAI
+148 SHPSAAI
-155 TTGTTFAATD
+155 TTSSTFAATD
-165 RAQTRVWGSGTGTA
+165 RAQTRVWGSGAGTA

-195 KNNGTGSFT
+195 KNNGTGSFI
-204 ISCSGAELID
+204 ISCTGAELID
-214 GNSTKTFNPSESA
+214 GNSTKTFNPTESA

-235 YVTIGYGVSS
+235 YVTVGYGVSS
-245 SFVFTALTK
+245 QFTFTSLTK
-254 AVTGGSVLLT
+254 SVTGGSVLLT

-275 VGSLSSN
+275 VGTLTSN
-282 VVVTYPPVVNLY
+282 VTVTFPPIVNLY
-294 VISNQTTDNGFSL
+294 VISNQLVDAGFSF
-307 TVTTGLG
+307 TITTGIG
-314 FTATIPPGQQATLI
+314 TTAVIPPGQQATLI
-328 CDGTNFLNAN
+328 CDGVNFLNAN
-338 TTQAGATSTS
+338 TTQAGATVVS

-359 NFAAETSTGIY
+359 NFASETSTGLY
-370 RPAAGELGISVLGT
+370 RPSAGELGISVLGV

-394 SVTGAVAASG
+394 SVTG
-404 AVSGTT
+404 SGT
-410 GTFTTGIAGGT
+410 FSTGIAGGT

>member
-23 TLSANTQL
+23 TLTTNVQL

-45 RIMQVTASSG
+45 RIMQVTASSAG
-55 SLSMYMPP
+55 LSMYMPP

-68 VGNDALIRNIGAN
+68 VGNDALIRNIGSNA
-81 TFTVKDYAG
+81 FTVKDYAG

-103 YIYITANPTAQGTW
+103 YIYITTNPNAQGTW
-117 GVIAF
+117 GNIAF
-122 GTGTS
+122 GTGSS

-133 LAGYGLVASGATLNQ
+133 LAGYGLVASGTTLNQ
-148 SHPSSAI
+148 SHPSAAI

-165 RAQTRVWGSGTGTA
+165 RAQTRVWSSGSGAA

-195 KNNGTGSFT
+195 KNNGSGSFT
-204 ISCSGAELID
+204 ITCTGAELID
-214 GNSTKTFNPSESA
+214 GNSSKTFNPSESA
-227 FIVCTGTA
+227 FIVCTGTG

-245 SFVFTALTK
+245 QFAFTVLTK
-254 AVTGGSVLLT
+254 NVTGGSVTLT

-275 VGSLSSN
+275 VGNLVSN
-282 VVVTYPPVVNLY
+282 VTVTFPPVVNLY
-294 VISNQTTDNGFSL
+294 VISNQVTDNGFTF

-314 FTATIPPGQQATLI
+314 YSAVIPPGQQATLI
-328 CDGTNFLNAN
+328 CDGTNFFNAN
-338 TTQAGATSTS
+338 TVQAGASSVS

-359 NFAAETSTGIY
+359 NFAGETSTGIY
-370 RPAAGELGISVLGT
+370 RPSAGQLAISVLGT
-384 KRVGVTATGV
+384 KRVGVTSTGV
-394 SVTGAVAASG
+394 SVTG
-404 AVSGTT
+404 T
-410 GTFTTGIAGGT
+410 GTFSGGIQGGT